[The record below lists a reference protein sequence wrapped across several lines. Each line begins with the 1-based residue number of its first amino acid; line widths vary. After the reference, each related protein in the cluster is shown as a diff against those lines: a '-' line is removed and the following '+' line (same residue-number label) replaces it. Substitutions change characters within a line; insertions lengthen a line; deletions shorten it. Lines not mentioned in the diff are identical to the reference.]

1 MLRTVRAW
9 GGIKGKKV
17 VTWRGA
23 VKATTGLLPCPAT
36 SLTIPDIITQLLN
49 GSHAP
54 VQDHPA
60 RDSNPRFLMYMTNLI
75 GFEPRNHLIMK
86 VKIGTKKEINKLAT
100 CLKSPDK
107 ASNYFWVN
115 AYERRVFTTA
125 APVIMISQM
134 GLRMFTQPLLF
145 QGFQNLSLLFPPDP
159 LEKRVVVWFLLGLF
173 T

>member
-1 MLRTVRAW
+1 MDFPHPNPYIPPHINNRYINRYPVLYYSCSRACCARRSTGL

-75 GFEPRNHLIMK
+75 GFEPRNHLIIK
-86 VKIGTKKEINKLAT
+86 VKIGTKKEIHKLAT

-107 ASNYFWVN
+107 ASNYF
-115 AYERRVFTTA
+115 
-125 APVIMISQM
+125 
-134 GLRMFTQPLLF
+134 
-145 QGFQNLSLLFPPDP
+145 
-159 LEKRVVVWFLLGLF
+159 
-173 T
+173 